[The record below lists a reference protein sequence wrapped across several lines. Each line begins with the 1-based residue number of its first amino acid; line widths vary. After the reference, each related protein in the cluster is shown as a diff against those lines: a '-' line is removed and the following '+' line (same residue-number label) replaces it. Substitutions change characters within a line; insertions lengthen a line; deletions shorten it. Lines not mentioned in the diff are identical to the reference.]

1 MKMETIIVNGVLC
14 VRSQLDELNYAEI
27 REDHPEMLTICHN
40 DGRVITDMAEARYS
54 IPYRALYDR
63 MVEHLKRAK

>member
-1 MKMETIIVNGVLC
+1 MKTIIVNGVVC

-27 REDHPEMLTICHN
+27 KSDRPGMLTICHN
-40 DGRVITDMAEARYS
+40 DGKIITDMKESRYS

-63 MVEHLKRAK
+63 MVERLKLAE